1 MMNVQSKNN
10 HRHIH
15 YIDHS
20 IQKWLL
26 IALVTMEVMLVVI
39 TMSILY
45 KTLSDVIDQELYHVH
60 FAGHLSVFSHL
71 LNEGVKMLGVV
82 LLVNLVALVLADRIW
97 AYWVNDILRSLMTLI
112 DASIQLDFSKKTH
125 IPCNHAVLVHAAAWR
140 DAELL
145 RIEGLRHDIH
155 TLPSALP
162 ATEKER
168 EETAAILKKII
179 DTLPAA

>member
-1 MMNVQSKNN
+1 MMNTPKNN

-15 YIDHS
+15 YIDHG

-26 IALVTMEVMLVVI
+26 AALVTMEIMLVVI
-39 TMSILY
+39 AMWMLY
-45 KTLSDVIDQELYHVH
+45 NTLSEAIDQEMYQVH
-60 FAGHLSVFSHL
+60 FAGHLSAFSHL
-71 LNEGVKMLGVV
+71 LNEGMKMLGIV
-82 LLVNLVALVLADRIW
+82 LLVNLVALVVADLIW
-97 AYWVNDILRSLMTLI
+97 AYWVNGILRNLMALM
-112 DASIQLDFSKKTH
+112 DASLHLDFSKKNH
-125 IPCNHAVLVHAAAWR
+125 IPCNHTVLVHAVAWR

-168 EETAAILKKII
+168 EETAAILKKIMVRP
-179 DTLPAA
+179 PAA